1 MAACFG
7 SNVEGSCRRGSIGG
21 PSLPT
26 DVLSALLVSV
36 RARRI
41 TPLATASM
49 LGRHPVREMRELGHA
64 YAEHSNPRCAVV
76 AELQSKLVESWPR
89 LGYPDPRVSTLPTQ
103 SVARRIAE
111 TLVRTGA
118 VAFRTEPFFR
128 LTSGTESP
136 VYVDNRQLLG
146 HVVERLEVVDAFLMA
161 ITAQPAPEVIAG
173 TATAGIPWGAWLAD
187 RLSLPF
193 LYVRSQAKAWGKESA
208 VEGTAPEGA
217 RVLVIE
223 DLAFS
228 AGSLAAAAEN
238 LRAAGFLVEDAL
250 TIASYEMPSAH
261 ERLEALG
268 LRHMTLTTIDE
279 ALAAAARAGSLE
291 EGQVS
296 VVAAWLRDRR
306 AKGN

>member
-1 MAACFG
+1 
-7 SNVEGSCRRGSIGG
+7 
-21 PSLPT
+21 
-26 DVLSALLVSV
+26 
-36 RARRI
+36 
-41 TPLATASM
+41 
-49 LGRHPVREMRELGHA
+49 
-64 YAEHSNPRCAVV
+64 
-76 AELQSKLVESWPR
+76 
-89 LGYPDPRVSTLPTQ
+89 
-103 SVARRIAE
+103 VARRIAE

-146 HVVERLEVVDAFLMA
+146 HVAERLEVLAAFLEG
-161 ITAQPAPEVIAG
+161 ITAQPAPEAIAG

-228 AGSLAAAAEN
+228 AGSLVDAAES
-238 LRAAGFLVEDAL
+238 LRQGGFLVEDAL
-250 TIASYEMPSAH
+250 TIASYDMPSAKA
-261 ERLEALG
+261 RLETLG
-268 LRHMTLTTIDE
+268 IRHTTLTTIDE
-279 ALAAAARAGSLE
+279 ALAAAGQAGSLD
-291 EGQVS
+291 GTQVS
-296 VVAAWLRDRR
+296 VVETWLRDRR
-306 AKGN
+306 AAEHRQSAEGPTVRGRADGPRKG

>member
-1 MAACFG
+1 MGA
-7 SNVEGSCRRGSIGG
+7 
-21 PSLPT
+21 PPDQSL
-26 DVLSALLVSV
+26 A
-36 RARRI
+36 
-41 TPLATASM
+41 
-49 LGRHPVREMRELGHA
+49 G
-64 YAEHSNPRCAVV
+64 
-76 AELQSKLVESWPR
+76 
-89 LGYPDPRVSTLPTQ
+89 
-103 SVARRIAE
+103 RIAK

-146 HVVERLEVVDAFLMA
+146 HVSERMEVIDAFLEA
-161 ITAQPAPEVIAG
+161 IAAQPAPAAIAG

-187 RLSLPF
+187 RLGLPF

-228 AGSLAAAAEN
+228 AGSLVDAAEN

-250 TIASYEMPSAH
+250 TIASYEMPSARA
-261 ERLEALG
+261 RLESLG
-268 LRHMTLTTIDE
+268 LRNVTLTTIDE
-279 ALAAAARAGSLE
+279 ALAAAGRAGSLD

-296 VVAAWLRDRR
+296 VVRAWLDDRR
-306 AKGN
+306 ATGD

>member
-1 MAACFG
+1 LVHPG
-7 SNVEGSCRRGSIGG
+7 RG
-21 PSLPT
+21 
-26 DVLSALLVSV
+26 
-36 RARRI
+36 
-41 TPLATASM
+41 
-49 LGRHPVREMRELGHA
+49 
-64 YAEHSNPRCAVV
+64 
-76 AELQSKLVESWPR
+76 
-89 LGYPDPRVSTLPTQ
+89 LGYSERRVSTPPDQ

-146 HVVERLEVVDAFLMA
+146 HVDERLEVLGAFLEG
-161 ITAQPAPEVIAG
+161 IRAQPAPEAIAG

-228 AGSLAAAAEN
+228 ARSLVDAAEN
-238 LRAAGFLVEDAL
+238 LRQGGFLVEDAL
-250 TIASYEMPSAH
+250 TIASYDMPSAQA
-261 ERLEALG
+261 RLETLG
-268 LRHMTLTTIDE
+268 IRHKTLTTIDE
-279 ALAAAARAGSLE
+279 ALAAAGRAGSLD
-291 EGQVS
+291 GTQVS
-296 VVAAWLRDRR
+296 VVEAWLRDRR
-306 AKGN
+306 AAER

>member
-1 MAACFG
+1 M
-7 SNVEGSCRRGSIGG
+7 
-21 PSLPT
+21 
-26 DVLSALLVSV
+26 SAF
-36 RARRI
+36 
-41 TPLATASM
+41 
-49 LGRHPVREMRELGHA
+49 
-64 YAEHSNPRCAVV
+64 
-76 AELQSKLVESWPR
+76 
-89 LGYPDPRVSTLPTQ
+89 PDQ
-103 SVARRIAE
+103 AVARRIAD

-146 HVVERLEVVDAFLMA
+146 HVAARLEVIEAFLESVA
-161 ITAQPAPEVIAG
+161 ARPVSDAIAG

-208 VEGTAPEGA
+208 VEGAAPAGA

-228 AGSLAAAAEN
+228 AGSLADAAGN
-238 LRAAGFLVEDAL
+238 LRQAGFLVEDAM
-250 TIASYEMPSAH
+250 TIASYGMPSAQA
-261 ERLEALG
+261 RLEALG
-268 LRHMTLTTIDE
+268 LHHTTLTTIDE
-279 ALAAAARAGSLE
+279 TLAAAARAGSLN

-296 VVAAWLRDRR
+296 VVAAWLGDRR
-306 AKGN
+306 ASGG

>member
-1 MAACFG
+1 MA
-7 SNVEGSCRRGSIGG
+7 R
-21 PSLPT
+21 
-26 DVLSALLVSV
+26 
-36 RARRI
+36 
-41 TPLATASM
+41 
-49 LGRHPVREMRELGHA
+49 
-64 YAEHSNPRCAVV
+64 
-76 AELQSKLVESWPR
+76 K
-89 LGYPDPRVSTLPTQ
+89 
-103 SVARRIAE
+103 IAE
-111 TLVRTGA
+111 TLVCTGA

-146 HVVERLEVVDAFLMA
+146 HVAERLVVIDAFLQA
-161 ITAQPAPEVIAG
+161 IAAQPAPEAIAG

-208 VEGTAPEGA
+208 VEGAAPKEA

-228 AGSLAAAAEN
+228 AGSLADAAEK
-238 LRAAGFLVEDAL
+238 LRQAGFLVEDAM
-250 TIASYEMPSAH
+250 TIASYEMRSAQA
-261 ERLEALG
+261 RLEALG
-268 LRHMTLTTIDE
+268 LRHTTLTTIDE
-279 ALAAAARAGSLE
+279 ALAATERAGSLD

-306 AKGN
+306 ASGN

>member
-1 MAACFG
+1 M
-7 SNVEGSCRRGSIGG
+7 
-21 PSLPT
+21 
-26 DVLSALLVSV
+26 
-36 RARRI
+36 
-41 TPLATASM
+41 
-49 LGRHPVREMRELGHA
+49 
-64 YAEHSNPRCAVV
+64 
-76 AELQSKLVESWPR
+76 
-89 LGYPDPRVSTLPTQ
+89 STLHDQ
-103 SVARRIAE
+103 AVAHGIAE

-146 HVVERLEVVDAFLMA
+146 HVAERLEIIDAFLGSVA
-161 ITAQPAPEVIAG
+161 ARPASDAIAG

-228 AGSLAAAAEN
+228 ASSLADAVAN
-238 LRAAGFLVEDAL
+238 LRRAGFLVEDAL
-250 TIASYEMPSAH
+250 TIASYDMPTAQA
-261 ERLEALG
+261 RMKALG
-268 LRHMTLTTIDE
+268 LRHTTLTTIDE
-279 ALAAAARAGSLE
+279 ALAAAERAGSLDA
-291 EGQVS
+291 GQVS
-296 VVAAWLRDRR
+296 VVADWLRDMR
-306 AKGN
+306 ASSG